1 MIKQGKKKST
11 LNDRVHL
18 LEMVIIKLAESVS
31 LLKKHNDKLTQNQN
45 MIIDSISPPNEEGN
59 DVDEARSTGV

>member
-18 LEMVIIKLAESVS
+18 LEMVIIRMAETSS
-31 LLKKHNDKLTQNQN
+31 ILKKKIDILSQNQN
-45 MIIDSISPPNEEGN
+45 HIIDSISPPNKEGGK
-59 DVDEARSTGV
+59 VDEAESTGV